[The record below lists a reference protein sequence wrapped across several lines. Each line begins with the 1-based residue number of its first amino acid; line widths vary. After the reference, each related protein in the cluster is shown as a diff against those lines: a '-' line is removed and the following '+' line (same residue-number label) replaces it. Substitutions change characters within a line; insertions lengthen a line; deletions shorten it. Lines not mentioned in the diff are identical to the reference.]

1 MRRQIALLTLLVF
14 AVGIVLRLE
23 SAAAAPP
30 SSLQFDGAND
40 IVRTAN
46 LPLLTQFTV
55 EAWVKRTADAGTW
68 QTFLSDAN
76 SSYSQAMFTL
86 YVDGGSRDCS
96 GVSDQFAFYQASGS
110 SLQCS
115 GVTAAPGVWYHV
127 AVSRDANGARRL
139 FVNGVL
145 RSTQTNSPAPTDSSG
160 VLTFGRAGDFAGE
173 YFAGLIDE
181 ARLSNVAVYTADFAP
196 PVAPL
201 NAEAGTIALW
211 HFDEG
216 AGQTTTD
223 ASGNARTGILG
234 TSASADSADPAWST
248 DSPIGAAPSTPTASA
263 TAVATPT
270 ATGTAT
276 ATATP
281 TATPAASVTPTD
293 GATSPAATPTATAS
307 TTPAATDLA
316 SVTPTP
322 SLTPLPSEVGYALRF
337 FGNGQNDIDRVK
349 IQIDDPANTN
359 PGPPADVGAQDFTL
373 EFWMKA
379 NAADNPAAAVACG
392 ANNNWI
398 FGHVVID
405 RDRFNQDRKFGLSLA
420 GGRVVFGVAGEGA
433 GSLTLC
439 GVTPVL
445 DGQWHHVAVQRRRS
459 DGWLWLY
466 VDGLL
471 QAQADGPD
479 GDISYPDDG
488 VPGNFCGG
496 PCTNSDPYLVFG
508 AEKHDAGPE
517 YRSYNGHLDEVRLS
531 NSLRYSADFTR
542 PAQPFMPDA
551 ATVALYHFDEGA
563 GDMIGDTSGAAGGPS
578 HGVRRFGGSPAGP
591 LWVVDSP
598 FPPPTATP
606 TPTDSSPLTPTAT
619 DAPAASETP
628 TGTSTA
634 TSAPSPTA
642 TAPPSSTAT
651 ATAPPS
657 STPTRTATPTSGTPG
672 PAQLGQWTAPITL
685 PLAPVHLILQTT
697 GELLMFD
704 EEDGG
709 LSATLWDPVA
719 NTFTAVPNTQ
729 TYLFCAG
736 HSLLADGRTITIGG
750 HLGPNYYGLPD
761 TNFFDPAARS
771 WTRMADMAYPRWYP
785 TSTTLPDGR
794 VLAIS
799 GWITTQ
805 SLADVPEVYDP
816 ATNTW
821 TALTAATR
829 YNPMYSFM
837 LVAPDGTVFNA
848 GPDISTRS
856 LNVAAQTWT
865 NVGNSF
871 ITGHSAV
878 MYAPGRVMKS
888 GTFGDPDD
896 PASSV
901 HGRTV
906 VIDLNQPAPAWRE
919 VAAMASPR
927 AYHNLVQLPDG
938 TVLAVGG
945 ERTAIGNNVSQ
956 AVYTTELWNPQTETW
971 TTMASLQRPRLYHST
986 ALLLPDG
993 RVVSAGGYFPPYV
1006 ERNAQIYSPPY
1017 LFRGPRPTILSAP
1030 ASVGYGAAFT
1040 VETNEAAG
1048 IASVSLIRL
1057 PSTTHGFDQ
1066 NQRFVPLTFQAA
1078 GNALTVQSPANA
1090 NLAPPGH
1097 YMLFIV
1103 DGAGVPS
1110 VASLVRLDASAPPPA
1125 SPTPTTPPA
1134 SSPTNTP
1141 GAPPTA
1147 TNTPTASRTA
1157 TSTPTATTAPS
1168 DLIFADG
1175 FESGNLSAWS
1185 ASVVDGGDLSVAA
1198 AAALV
1203 GGQGLQAVLDDNVSL
1218 YLTDDRPAAETR
1230 YRARFYFDPNT
1241 IAMTNGDAHFLFYG
1255 YAGTSTL
1262 VTRLEFRRSSGVYQI
1277 RAALR
1282 NDASTYTSTSW
1293 FTLSDA
1299 PHAVE
1304 IDWRAASGAGA
1315 NNGGLTLW
1323 LDGVQRAD
1331 LTGVDNDTRR
1341 IDRVQLGAVAGVDS
1355 GTRGTYYFDAFES
1368 RRQTYIGL
1376 DPGQPPASTPT
1387 PTLPPTF
1394 TPTPA
1399 PSATPGGNAAL
1410 SFDGVNDE
1418 LRAAA
1423 VTGTGPL
1430 TVEAWVRPAAAG
1442 ANDILIIN
1450 GDANTGWSLEIN
1462 SGRLTFW
1469 LSTNLGWR
1477 SVQHAT
1483 ALQSGQWYHVAG
1495 TYSGGSAQ
1503 VFVNGS
1509 ASGSASVGTL
1519 SQGPSLRLGGM
1530 AGFPYFA
1537 GVLDEVRLSNVV
1549 RYSGAFTPAARFT
1562 PDAGTLALWHLDE
1575 GAGQSAADASASANH
1590 ATLGAS
1596 TGADS
1601 ADPAWTAGGP

>member
-14 AVGIVLRLE
+14 AVGVVLRLE

-76 SSYSQAMFTL
+76 SSYSQTMFTL

-263 TAVATPT
+263 TDV
-270 ATGTAT
+270 
-276 ATATP
+276 
-281 TATPAASVTPTD
+281 ATPAASVTPTD

-307 TTPAATDLA
+307 STPAVTDLA

-479 GDISYPDDG
+479 GDIAYPDDG

-542 PAQPFMPDA
+542 PAQPFVPDA

-598 FPPPTATP
+598 FPPPMATP

-628 TGTSTA
+628 AGTSTA

-651 ATAPPS
+651 ATAPP
-657 STPTRTATPTSGTPG
+657 
-672 PAQLGQWTAPITL
+672 
-685 PLAPVHLILQTT
+685 
-697 GELLMFD
+697 
-704 EEDGG
+704 
-709 LSATLWDPVA
+709 
-719 NTFTAVPNTQ
+719 
-729 TYLFCAG
+729 
-736 HSLLADGRTITIGG
+736 
-750 HLGPNYYGLPD
+750 
-761 TNFFDPAARS
+761 
-771 WTRMADMAYPRWYP
+771 
-785 TSTTLPDGR
+785 
-794 VLAIS
+794 
-799 GWITTQ
+799 
-805 SLADVPEVYDP
+805 
-816 ATNTW
+816 
-821 TALTAATR
+821 
-829 YNPMYSFM
+829 
-837 LVAPDGTVFNA
+837 
-848 GPDISTRS
+848 
-856 LNVAAQTWT
+856 
-865 NVGNSF
+865 
-871 ITGHSAV
+871 
-878 MYAPGRVMKS
+878 
-888 GTFGDPDD
+888 
-896 PASSV
+896 
-901 HGRTV
+901 
-906 VIDLNQPAPAWRE
+906 
-919 VAAMASPR
+919 
-927 AYHNLVQLPDG
+927 
-938 TVLAVGG
+938 
-945 ERTAIGNNVSQ
+945 
-956 AVYTTELWNPQTETW
+956 
-971 TTMASLQRPRLYHST
+971 
-986 ALLLPDG
+986 
-993 RVVSAGGYFPPYV
+993 
-1006 ERNAQIYSPPY
+1006 
-1017 LFRGPRPTILSAP
+1017 
-1030 ASVGYGAAFT
+1030 
-1040 VETNEAAG
+1040 
-1048 IASVSLIRL
+1048 
-1057 PSTTHGFDQ
+1057 
-1066 NQRFVPLTFQAA
+1066 
-1078 GNALTVQSPANA
+1078 
-1090 NLAPPGH
+1090 
-1097 YMLFIV
+1097 
-1103 DGAGVPS
+1103 
-1110 VASLVRLDASAPPPA
+1110 
-1125 SPTPTTPPA
+1125 PA

-1141 GAPPTA
+1141 GAPPTP
-1147 TNTPTASRTA
+1147 TNTPTASHTA